1 MFQSAPG
8 LEAGRCLVTDGD
20 VYEADEFQS
29 APGLEAGRCQH
40 PAHIRRLANRA
51 VSIRAR
57 PRGRAMPGPT
67 ARSAA
72 TRPFQSAPGLEAGRC
87 VRSVSWISS
96 CSPFQSAP
104 GLEAGRC
111 PSLALKKATCS
122 TFQSAPGLEAG
133 RCEVKHDQ
141 PTQMTR
147 VSIRARPRGRAMQH
161 APVLGMD
168 RRMFQSAPGLE
179 AGRCHRTHTVR
190 QQPHPVS
197 IRARPR
203 GRAMLALSLLR

>member
-1 MFQSAPG
+1 MPSWQCGCPPMTSFQSAPG
-8 LEAGRCLVTDGD
+8 LEAGRCMSVRQRGQ
-20 VYEADEFQS
+20 VS
-29 APGLEAGRCQH
+29 
-40 PAHIRRLANRA
+40 LA
-51 VSIRAR
+51 
-57 PRGRAMPGPT
+57 
-67 ARSAA
+67 
-72 TRPFQSAPGLEAGRC
+72 FQSAPGLEAGRC

-179 AGRCHRTHTVR
+179 AGRCM
-190 QQPHPVS
+190 S
-197 IRARPR
+197 LE
-203 GRAMLALSLLR
+203 AMV